1 MAHCIKCNSITD
13 NNICDECLNKNR
25 SFDEKLEEVLS
36 GIEDNPL
43 TEKQQSLIN
52 YLRSNADDLE
62 ELFDEEWEQ
71 SRTTTLTTC
80 FPSGRQVLNQNP
92 VPEEDIMEAAIRRRI
107 KLWAKKL
114 DKADESGD
122 GKATNKAI
130 EMIQSLEAELDDLIY
145 E

>member
-62 ELFDEEWEQ
+62 ELFDEEWE
-71 SRTTTLTTC
+71 
-80 FPSGRQVLNQNP
+80 
-92 VPEEDIMEAAIRRRI
+92 
-107 KLWAKKL
+107 
-114 DKADESGD
+114 
-122 GKATNKAI
+122 
-130 EMIQSLEAELDDLIY
+130 
-145 E
+145 